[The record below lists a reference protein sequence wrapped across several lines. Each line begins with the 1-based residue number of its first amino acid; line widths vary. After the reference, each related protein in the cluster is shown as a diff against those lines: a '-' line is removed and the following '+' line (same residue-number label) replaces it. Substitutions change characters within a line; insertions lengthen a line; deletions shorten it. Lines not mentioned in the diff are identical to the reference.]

1 MALDRTFARGLA
13 TVALAGLASPAL
25 AQVSVTDA
33 WVRGT
38 VAPQTSSAAYMT
50 LRASQPMAVVA
61 AASPFAKQA
70 AIHEMTMDG
79 GVMRMRS
86 VPALPL
92 PADKSVALV
101 PNGYHVML
109 TGLLRPLKE
118 GEKVPIVLT
127 LKDAG
132 GKQSTLAVEALVRPL
147 TAGSHTG
154 H

>member
-1 MALDRTFARGLA
+1 MALEMTIARGFA
-13 TVALAGLASPAL
+13 TVALAGFASATL
-25 AQVSVTDA
+25 AQVSVADA

-50 LRASQPMAVVA
+50 LRSSQPMAVVA
-61 AASPFAKQA
+61 AASPLAKQA
-70 AIHEMTMDG
+70 AIHAMSMDG

-86 VPALPL
+86 VPALQL
-92 PADKSVALV
+92 PANKAVELT

-127 LKDAG
+127 LEDAG
-132 GKQSTLAVEALVRPL
+132 GKQSTLAVDALVRPL